1 MLEWRSKSDSG
12 YNSHSHYFLG
22 KVRQGGNPM
31 FATAP
36 AHLRLGQFV
45 NWTSEDRSNKTQIL
59 NPGFSMEWSMAIA
72 KDWHRMNVMLGHP
85 TWSDIVMSRARHPNI
100 IMEAKEFDTKLSE
113 SRDLEGD
120 HICTHPSKHKDPV
133 TGAKEVV
140 DHHKLPAGR
149 RT

>member
-1 MLEWRSKSDSG
+1 
-12 YNSHSHYFLG
+12 
-22 KVRQGGNPM
+22 M

-36 AHLRLGQFV
+36 AHLRLSQFV
-45 NWTSEDRSNKTQIL
+45 NWTSEDRSNQSQIL

-72 KDWHRMNVMLGHP
+72 KDWHRMNVMLGYP

-113 SRDLEGD
+113 SRELEGD

-140 DHHKLPAGR
+140 DHHKLTCWEEDENREVGMEEMYDMDE
-149 RT
+149 